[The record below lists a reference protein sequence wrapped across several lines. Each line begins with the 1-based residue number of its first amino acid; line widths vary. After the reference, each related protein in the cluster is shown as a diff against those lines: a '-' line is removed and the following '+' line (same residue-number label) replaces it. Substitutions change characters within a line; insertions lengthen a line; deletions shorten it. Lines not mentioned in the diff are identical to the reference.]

1 MPGKIYA
8 VITADI
14 VGSRKIA
21 TFRQRRDQKL
31 KPISKLHRNEKL
43 IISNYAVTTWDE
55 FQVILTSPLHIPR
68 VIIDLRRFFQPMQLW
83 IAVGIGHVSAPHRF
97 PVNVFSGG
105 EAFERAR
112 VAADQLKKD
121 KGAKFRR
128 LTRFASNNEFFDQIA
143 NTIYAL
149 HDTLVQST
157 SSRQW
162 DTINTQISTGRQD
175 LTAEKL
181 NLDQSTVS
189 RNLRRGYYWQI
200 EETQETVK
208 ALVHQVFRKKN

>member
-1 MPGKIYA
+1 
-8 VITADI
+8 
-14 VGSRKIA
+14 
-21 TFRQRRDQKL
+21 
-31 KPISKLHRNEKL
+31 
-43 IISNYAVTTWDE
+43 
-55 FQVILTSPLHIPR
+55 
-68 VIIDLRRFFQPMQLW
+68 
-83 IAVGIGHVSAPHRF
+83 VGIGHVSAPHRF

-112 VAADQLKKD
+112 IAADQLKKD
-121 KGAKFRR
+121 KSAKFRR

-181 NLDQSTVS
+181 KLDQSTVS

-200 EETQETVK
+200 EETQETVR
-208 ALVHQVFRKKN
+208 ALVHQVFR